1 MLLKTR
7 WCSGESWPG
16 PACAGGLLCL
26 ALRAC
31 SPDAKLLGHGVSWA
45 QLLITQAG
53 FPKSLSHH
61 PGNVPEEMGGQGC
74 RSRCGGGSHLT
85 GVLEVNQRFLGR
97 SGLPLGSYLPGL
109 GKDGSWHFVP
119 ILPGSEATINHQR
132 VRDEALTVPLHAL
145 VNFPVS
151 PDKPALWLRDALF
164 FIHNAPDTNTVDFF
178 HTSNLF

>member
-1 MLLKTR
+1 MCPRKWEAR
-7 WCSGESWPG
+7 AAG
-16 PACAGGLLCL
+16 PAVGVGPTSLGFW
-26 ALRAC
+26 
-31 SPDAKLLGHGVSWA
+31 KL
-45 QLLITQAG
+45 I
-53 FPKSLSHH
+53 
-61 PGNVPEEMGGQGC
+61 
-74 RSRCGGGSHLT
+74 
-85 GVLEVNQRFLGR
+85 RFLGR